1 MLPPINKKLEMEKN
15 IIEKC
20 FGGLETED
28 LDTIAYN
35 CAKLMV
41 KNSYEKIVSGDF
53 EIPSSSDIEQIL
65 NTELGWN
72 FDEDKVVAEIKH
84 NYPAWSDERVY
95 DEVDKLEDIYEDKRS
110 NKVEPIVETTV
121 KECLTMV
128 EELRKEA
135 KA

>member
-1 MLPPINKKLEMEKN
+1 MLPPIDKKLEMEKK
-15 IIEKC
+15 IIKKC

-35 CAKLMV
+35 CAKLIV
-41 KNSYEKIVSGDF
+41 KDSYEKIMSGDF
-53 EIPSSSDIEQIL
+53 ELPSSSDIEQML
-65 NTELGWN
+65 NKELEWN
-72 FDEDKVVAEIKH
+72 FDEDKVVVEIKH